1 MKQHSQQILSP
12 AFNTSMG
19 FIPILVSIALGELI
33 SQDIAIY
40 IGAAIGIIELLRH
53 TILKRRRM
61 PNFILYAST
70 GVLILFSL
78 GTLLPADIIP
88 EGQFPITIEIALMI
102 VLAIL
107 YGMRRTILLH
117 FSEEKTTCPRF
128 MSQGAEAS
136 IVSMRMA
143 LLLGILHLI
152 IIGIVVLFSAPD
164 INPGVGFIVL
174 HLFPFLIFLTCII
187 LNYYAIKYF
196 NHLMQHVE
204 YLPIVNNKGDVIG
217 KTIST
222 EVIKGRKDILYPVIR
237 VAVVTHGMLF
247 LCQRPEKCLV
257 DGGKVDL
264 PAETILHYGE
274 TLPEALERVLP
285 TTLSNAEP
293 AEAHFSLM
301 HEFENDV
308 TRQLIYLYIY
318 EVEDDSVLCSSRYPG
333 SKLWTFEQIKDNLG
347 KNYFADCFEEE
358 FEHLKEVIYIR
369 EKYKES

>member
-19 FIPILVSIALGELI
+19 FIPILTSIVLSELT
-33 SQDIAIY
+33 SQDMAIY
-40 IGAAIGIIELLRH
+40 IGAAIGILEVLRH
-53 TILKRRRM
+53 TILKIKKL
-61 PNFILYAST
+61 PNLILYAST
-70 GVLILFSL
+70 GLMLLFSL
-78 GTLLPADIIP
+78 GTLLPTDIIP
-88 EGQFPITIEIALMI
+88 EGELPITMEVAIMVVIAT
-102 VLAIL
+102 L
-107 YGMRRTILLH
+107 YSLRHKLLIH
-117 FSEEKTTCPRF
+117 FGEEKTTGPRF
-128 MSQGAEAS
+128 ISQGIEAS

-143 LLLGILHLI
+143 LLLGVLHLI
-152 IIGIVVLFSAPD
+152 IIVIVMLFSMSG
-164 INPGVGFIVL
+164 INRIVGFIVF
-174 HLFPFLIFLTCII
+174 HLFPFLLFLTCIA

-204 YLPIVNNKGDVIG
+204 YMPIVNNKGDVIG
-217 KTIST
+217 KTISS
-222 EVIKGRKDILYPVIR
+222 EVIRRKKDILYPVVR

-274 TLPEALERVLP
+274 TLPEALERILP
-285 TTLSNAEP
+285 TTLSEAEP
-293 AEAHFSLM
+293 GEAHFSLM
-301 HEFENDV
+301 HEFENDITKRLV
-308 TRQLIYLYIY
+308 YLYIY
-318 EVEDDSVLCSSRYPG
+318 EVKDDSALCSSRYPG

-347 KNYFADCFEEE
+347 KNYFGGCFEEE